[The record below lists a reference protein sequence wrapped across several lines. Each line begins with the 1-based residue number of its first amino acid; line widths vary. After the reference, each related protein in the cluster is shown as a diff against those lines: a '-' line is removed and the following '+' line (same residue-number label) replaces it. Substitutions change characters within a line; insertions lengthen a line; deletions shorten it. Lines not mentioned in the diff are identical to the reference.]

1 MESESLYDDLSLQSI
16 KFIWV
21 TDFWC
26 SANLGLYTIQHLAR
40 KGATVYMGARDEDRA
55 KEAIDLLQ
63 SEGLG
68 PGNGEVRWLDL
79 DLGDPLKTRKA
90 GEEFLK
96 LESRLD
102 ILGEWYG

>member
-1 MESESLYDDLSLQSI
+1 MESESLRDNLSL
-16 KFIWV
+16 KPFDFTWL
-21 TDFWC
+21 TDFRC

-40 KGATVYMGARDEDRA
+40 KGAKVYMGARDEDRA

-79 DLGDPLKTRKA
+79 DLGDPTKTKKA

-96 LESRLD
+96 VESRLD
-102 ILGEWYG
+102 ILGG